1 MKHPR
6 LFKNMGISQFFQL
19 PFNVYLA
26 RKLPL
31 SFLRTYLYLWG
42 LIYIIIKIRMCA
54 NIAVCLSIIRNA
66 RNLPMPLAI
75 ALCRAVCGVFEHY
88 LEKMVMAYRPLE
100 ETKLYLQEKL
110 TISNRQMLDALAR
123 QGKGALLVTGHF
135 GAVEY
140 LPLAL
145 AMNGYKIAM
154 ICRFKTKSLKKAL
167 IQKAKRFGVLLIDAD
182 EPKVAFKA
190 LKAIRDGRFL
200 ITECDEFSEWRF
212 HKQQK
217 VDVFGRTIPRDRTL
231 DFFFKKAKVPAF
243 LTLVHRQGDRFR
255 LSVDFLA
262 DGQTCTSVSSIAWKK
277 LEDYISKY
285 PFQWYQIKGAS
296 KFILEHSIEPET
308 IDNKADQDIPGTDT
322 VLAPSF
328 T

>member
-1 MKHPR
+1 MKHPSM
-6 LFKNMGISQFFQL
+6 FKNMGISQFFQL

-31 SFLRTYLYLWG
+31 SVLRAYLYLWG
-42 LIYIIIKIRMCA
+42 LFYIIIKIQMCA
-54 NIAVCLSIIRNA
+54 NIAVCLSIMRNG
-66 RNLPMPLAI
+66 RGVPMPLV
-75 ALCRAVCGVFEHY
+75 LNLLRAVGGVFEHY

-100 ETKLYLQEKL
+100 ETSEYLQERL
-110 TISNRQMLDALAR
+110 TISNRHMLDVLAR
-123 QGKGALLVTGHF
+123 QGKGAILVTGHF

-145 AMNGYKIAM
+145 AMNGYRVAM
-154 ICRFKTKSLKKAL
+154 ICRFKTKSLKQAL
-167 IQKAKRFGVLLIDAD
+167 IEKADRFGVLLIDAD
-182 EPKVAFKA
+182 EPKVAFRA
-190 LKAIRDGRFL
+190 LKAIKEGRFL

-212 HKQQK
+212 HRNQK
-217 VDVFGRTIPRDRTL
+217 VEVFGKIMPRDRTL

-243 LTLVHRQGDRFR
+243 MTLIQRNGNRFK

-262 DGQTCTSVSSIAWKK
+262 DGKECTSVSACAWKK

-296 KFILEHSIEPET
+296 KFILEHGVE
-308 IDNKADQDIPGTDT
+308 ADRVDSRAGQDIPGTDS
-322 VLAPSF
+322 VLSPSF
-328 T
+328 S